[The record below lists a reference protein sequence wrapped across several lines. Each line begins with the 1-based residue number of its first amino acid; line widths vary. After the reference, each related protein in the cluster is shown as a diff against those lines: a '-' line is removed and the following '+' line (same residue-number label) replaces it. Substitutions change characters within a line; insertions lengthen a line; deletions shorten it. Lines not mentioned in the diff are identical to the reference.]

1 MKPLAFVALAMA
13 IALASSPVNAQ
24 DQPQPAAGASVA
36 QDIPQPGPWSWRTD
50 VSVFVGYNHQER
62 KFRDFSAWESQN
74 WIAGVGSR
82 AIGGGTLTVSSML
95 SLEPLTLRD
104 IGSPQVFQTGETFLR
119 APLIDY
125 QHPLVLVMGP
135 GALCRRPVGRVTL
148 LAGADAVG
156 PSSLGPQAFMHRPS
170 ARDNPQVP
178 LSHHYLDASHITPG
192 VVRAGIEAGAWRVDG
207 SWFRGREPDEERLDL
222 DLGEL
227 DSAALRIG
235 WTRGAWSAQVSGA
248 YVTLPQPLM
257 PLDQKKLTA
266 SLAYTAGDDNRGVAW
281 LLAFGQDREW
291 HGNLEGYLFEATIRP
306 DARNS
311 IYTRLEVV
319 AKDILDAG
327 FHRPGVRDRHRQ
339 SQIGAVT
346 LGSGS

>member
-1 MKPLAFVALAMA
+1 MVVLAAFAF
-13 IALASSPVNAQ
+13 SQRNHREN
-24 DQPQPAAGASVA
+24 PA
-36 QDIPQPGPWSWRTD
+36 R
-50 VSVFVGYNHQER
+50 
-62 KFRDFSAWESQN
+62 
-74 WIAGVGSR
+74 AGVGSR
-82 AIGGGTLTVSSML
+82 AVGGGTLTVSSML

-125 QHPLVLVMGP
+125 QHPHDLVMGL
-135 GALCRRPVGRVTL
+135 GALYRRPVGRVTL

-156 PSSLGPQAFMHRPS
+156 ASSLGPQAFMHRPS
-170 ARDNPQVP
+170 ARDNPQGP

-192 VVRAGIEAGAWRVDG
+192 VVRAGIEAGAWHVDG

-222 DLGEL
+222 DLGGL

-248 YVTLPQPLM
+248 YVTLPQPMM
-257 PLDQKKLTA
+257 PLDQKQITA
-266 SLAYTAGDDNRGVAW
+266 SLAYTVGDNTRGVAW

-311 IYTRLEVV
+311 I
-319 AKDILDAG
+319 
-327 FHRPGVRDRHRQ
+327 
-339 SQIGAVT
+339 
-346 LGSGS
+346 